1 MFCNVAALHNSKAF
15 EKSDVSLS
23 GRALDCESRGAQVRI
38 LLSGLNKNFA
48 FVV

>member
-23 GRALDCESRGAQVRI
+23 GRALDCESRGAWVRFPSKAQI
-38 LLSGLNKNFA
+38 LGD
-48 FVV
+48 

>member
-1 MFCNVAALHNSKAF
+1 MFCNVAALHYSKAF

-23 GRALDCESRGAQVRI
+23 GRALDRESQGGRVRI

>member
-23 GRALDCESRGAQVRI
+23 GRTLDCESRGAWVRI
-38 LLSGLNKNFA
+38 LLSGLDINFSLCS
-48 FVV
+48 

>member
-23 GRALDCESRGAQVRI
+23 GRALDCESRGAWVRI
-38 LLSGLNKNFA
+38 LLSSLDKL
-48 FVV
+48 